1 MLGVNTKRELITG
14 EFARDIQ
21 SRVTRIV
28 KCQLNDKDRH
38 EIAEARKV
46 ANEGKVVWIND

>member
-1 MLGVNTKRELITG
+1 MLGVNTKRNLITG
-14 EFARDIQ
+14 EFAQDIQ

-28 KCQLNDKDRH
+28 KCQLNEADKQ
-38 EIAEARKV
+38 EIAKAKEV